1 MEVIAAIR
9 LNRVRRILTGLP
21 DCTSHVVAFVIF
33 AVCLAGLTSCG
44 ERDSGNAPHQVRAYL
59 DWRQYKQFS
68 HSDSERISSLRYG
81 SYVAESVAWDSA
93 FVAFIMLIG
102 CRGGGGGGGTSDLPL
117 IFPPVTTEIR
127 LSFCNDEGQ
136 VIDSHSVLRGS
147 NTWTET
153 FNDDY
158 VHLYMDISSPLLVKK
173 HIFISTLD
181 LLKTSGTY
189 QLNVAAELT
198 RTRLPSHARHALP
211 VHG

>member
-1 MEVIAAIR
+1 MGTYALLMAFMAI
-9 LNRVRRILTGLP
+9 LP
-21 DCTSHVVAFVIF
+21 A
-33 AVCLAGLTSCG
+33 CG
-44 ERDSGNAPHQVRAYL
+44 HRESWNPPHPVTAYL

-68 HSDSERISSLRYG
+68 HSDPERISCLRYSG
-81 SYVAESVAWDSA
+81 YAAEAVAWDS
-93 FVAFIMLIG
+93 VLLG
-102 CRGGGGGGGTSDLPL
+102 LVLLSGRGGDGGGGGSGDLP
-117 IFPPVTTEIR
+117 IIIPPVTTEIT
-127 LSFCNDEGQ
+127 LSFCNDSGQ
-136 VIDSHSVLRGS
+136 VIDAHCVLRGS